1 MYGAYEEIQDYRMA
15 AAAHG
20 TSFDKANAISQEAP
34 DLLWLAIDVVAAVA
48 DVQAAA
54 AAFKTLRVAM
64 QAAEASKL
72 AKLPD
77 LVRTAGEVGLSSD
90 AKGRLVAAA
99 IGKGGGG
106 PALRTTLEE
115 IAGVFRRAATEG
127 SDRKLMQAFHAA
139 AEKAVAD
146 GKVLV
151 VSGPWKEQKAAV
163 EAFVA
168 KHEKNPESAKRLSWL
183 INSELTVEKSEGLY
197 NPILDVIIVKGDGSA
212 ETVASIMAHELA
224 HQRQDLVLGIENM
237 SKFESEFQAFSCP
250 AGVPEEPEERA
261 RPADARGYGVVAQR
275 RRQDHRK
282 ACHRQLQ
289 GHDWPQRFT
298 PEAAG
303 EEITN
308 MLKHKHK

>member
-1 MYGAYEEIQDYRMA
+1 MVAGIGFEPTPQRVVGAI
-15 AAAHG
+15 
-20 TSFDKANAISQEAP
+20 
-34 DLLWLAIDVVAAVA
+34 A

-72 AKLPD
+72 AKLPE
-77 LVRTAGEVGLSSD
+77 LVRTAGEVGLSSE

-139 AEKAVAD
+139 AEKAVAE

-151 VSGPWKEQKAAV
+151 VSGSWKEQKAAV

-237 SKFESEFQAFSCP
+237 SKFESEFQAFYAQQEFLKNLKS
-250 AGVPEEPEERA
+250 VPGQQMPEDMA
-261 RPADARGYGVVAQR
+261 WLLNADAKTIEKHVIDNYKGTIR
-275 RRQDHRK
+275 
-282 ACHRQLQ
+282 
-289 GHDWPQRFT
+289 PQRFT